1 MSQERLENLFSACD
15 RRGTGFIDSQA
26 FRELCASFEI
36 EGEDADSIFTDLDHD
51 GDNKISF
58 EDFAFGFRDFLTPG
72 ARRGSLQLGLSP
84 PPSPCELIPSSREH
98 SRPELGQKLSR
109 KSSENKCEVIQ
120 EELPSLQRKKTFTY
134 HDKNSSSAHINNGHR
149 NLRNIVTL
157 DAEAKQKEM
166 EVKHKAAENA
176 WLQFTKNVGKNDVK
190 KFLEGRYV
198 YLILIKISHV
208 INKIENA

>member
-1 MSQERLENLFSACD
+1 MSQDRLENLFSACD

-72 ARRGSLQLGLSP
+72 VRRGSLQLGLSP
-84 PPSPCELIPSSREH
+84 PASPTKIIQSSREH
-98 SRPELGQKLSR
+98 SSPELRQKFSR
-109 KSSENKCEVIQ
+109 KDSDNKCEVIQ
-120 EELPSLQRKKTFTY
+120 EELPSLRRKKTFTY
-134 HDKNSSSAHINNGHR
+134 NNKNSSSAHINNGQR
-149 NLRNIVTL
+149 NSRNITTL
-157 DAEAKQKEM
+157 DVETKQKEM

-176 WLQFTKNVGKNDVK
+176 WRQFSRNVGPDDVK
-190 KFLEGRYV
+190 KFLEGMYV
-198 YLILIKISHV
+198 SYIYKS
-208 INKIENA
+208 ENI